1 MYEFWKFIEHVNA
14 GSGTLP
20 LVHSTDL
27 FRFKKIAQDEL
38 LNVRPCEVYNGQNL
52 LYFFYGKPAYRP
64 HIEQKTLGA
73 RAFAPVCL
81 VFNQTLA
88 DQAIRI
94 MPFDSGAF
102 HAKMTH
108 PPMHPDMALAEFE
121 LAIHANAPM
130 KLIKVFFETESNY
143 FDARPVPVDD
153 YEPYD
158 NLHVDS
164 FYRLIRLGDN
174 RDSDDRISAIEL
186 QLDRNVTLPNEVAA
200 VILPGP
206 YLDRPG
212 VAEQIEGWGA
222 VALPY
227 DIQETFRP
235 LEIYGAI
242 LNRLRDFYRDRGLL

>member
-1 MYEFWKFIEHVNA
+1 MYSFWEFIKDVNA

-27 FRFKKIAQDEL
+27 FRFKKIARDEL
-38 LNVRPCEVYNGQNL
+38 LKVRSCDVYDGQSL
-52 LYFFYGKPAYRP
+52 LYFFYGKPAYRL

-102 HAKMTH
+102 DAKMTH

-143 FDARPVPVDD
+143 FDGLPVPVG

-164 FYRLIRLGDN
+164 FYRLIRLGGN
-174 RDSDDRISAIEL
+174 RDFDDRISAIEL
-186 QLDRNVTLPNEVAA
+186 QLDSNITLTNKVDA

-222 VALPY
+222 AAFPY

-242 LNRLRDFYRDRGLL
+242 LNRLRDFYRYRGLL

>member
-1 MYEFWKFIEHVNA
+1 MDEFWKFIEHVNA
-14 GSGTLP
+14 GSGNLP

-27 FRFKKIAQDEL
+27 FGFKKIARDEL
-38 LNVRPCEVYNGQNL
+38 LKVRPCDVYNGQNL
-52 LYFFYGKPAYRP
+52 LYFFYGRPAYRP
-64 HIEQKTLGA
+64 HIEEKTLGA

-81 VFNQTLA
+81 VFNQLLA

-102 HAKMTH
+102 DAKMTH
-108 PPMHPDMALAEFE
+108 PPMHRDMGLAEFE
-121 LAIHANAPM
+121 LAIDSNAPM
-130 KLIKVFFETESNY
+130 KLIEVFFATESNY
-143 FDARPVPVDD
+143 FDARPVPMD

-174 RDSDDRISAIEL
+174 QDSDDRISAIEL
-186 QLDRNVTLPNEVAA
+186 QLDSNVTMTNKVAA

-212 VAEQIEGWGA
+212 VAKQINGWGA
-222 VALPY
+222 TAIPY

-242 LNRLRDFYRDRGLL
+242 LNRLRDFYRHKGLL